1 MAHFL
6 INYEQTIML
15 VGGEKTMFLTCWL
28 QQPPASWRLQSQ
40 IWSSAS
46 SFKSGSVGNAE
57 IKNA

>member
-15 VGGEKTMFLTCWL
+15 AGGEVTMFLTCWL

-46 SFKSGSVGNAE
+46 SFKSGPFRNCRD
-57 IKNA
+57 